1 VLDKGDLIEFKI
13 GGLTKT
19 RRVGQGP
26 LSLQFAVYSTETKL
40 DVVSCIRAYI
50 ARTFSLRQT
59 ETQLLI
65 SYVKPHKKV
74 QPCSVARW
82 LQSMMQEAGIDTSIY
97 KAHSTRGAST
107 SKAKTIGL
115 SAKEIMERA
124 NWTRELTFKRYYYRE
139 TENSAFQSAV
149 LH

>member
-1 VLDKGDLIEFKI
+1 MLMALMGVMRQSELSLLRTDQMLDKGDLIEFKI

-26 LSLQFAVYSTETKL
+26 LSLQFTVYSTETKL

-65 SYVKPHKKV
+65 IYVKPHNKA

-97 KAHSTRGAST
+97 IKHTQQEEHQHQRQ
-107 SKAKTIGL
+107 KL
-115 SAKEIMERA
+115 
-124 NWTRELTFKRYYYRE
+124 L
-139 TENSAFQSAV
+139 AFQPKRSWKGPTG
-149 LH
+149 LEN